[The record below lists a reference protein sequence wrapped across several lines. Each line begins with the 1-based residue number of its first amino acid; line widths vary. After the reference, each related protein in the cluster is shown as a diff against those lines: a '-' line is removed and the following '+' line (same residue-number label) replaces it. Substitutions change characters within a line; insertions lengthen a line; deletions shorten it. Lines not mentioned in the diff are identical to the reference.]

1 MASSAAPVSSAIP
14 FPRAYAKRRPRVPP
28 ERRSHAI
35 LLVLPVFRFTP
46 LALRLQIHRR
56 FAGLPGSFRDLRR
69 LCGAGA
75 ARAVCRFPAAASPSA
90 YPTAVFRRSAWAAV
104 FWAACPASVDRR
116 HAARGPASAC
126 RFPASPSAVPSP
138 APSSAARFVLV
149 RRFLCV
155 GLLLRR
161 LGRDVLAAQHR
172 LRFRGALAA
181 LRHDNV
187 LRKRF
192 PDFRELRIMVIT
204 HLDRSVRHH
213 QAHAGTLCNGI
224 VLDHR
229 AHAVRRLDLLAGLWH
244 FFLHVLVCRL
254 LIL

>member
-1 MASSAAPVSSAIP
+1 MASSAAPVSGAIP

-56 FAGLPGSFRDLRR
+56 FAGLPGSFRDLHR

-126 RFPASPSAVPSP
+126 RFPASPSAARPFP
-138 APSSAARFVLV
+138 APPRTAFRRRAVSRPVFCGAVCPRPPVSLRRSAPTAARAGCTRRAASSALPGCA
-149 RRFLCV
+149 
-155 GLLLRR
+155 
-161 LGRDVLAAQHR
+161 
-172 LRFRGALAA
+172 RGAPARQRSAEAVPRLSRVAYNGNHAPRPFRPASSGARGYA
-181 LRHDNV
+181 L
-187 LRKRF
+187 
-192 PDFRELRIMVIT
+192 
-204 HLDRSVRHH
+204 
-213 QAHAGTLCNGI
+213 
-224 VLDHR
+224 
-229 AHAVRRLDLLAGLWH
+229 
-244 FFLHVLVCRL
+244 
-254 LIL
+254 